1 MTTIATVVELQPADR
16 RKPQDV
22 GDDERHDAA
31 PNGDVLMERILGK
44 MNATPQEEVLKRIAS
59 LPNIRQGKVLRVRR
73 QVTDGTYEVVDRL
86 NRVIDRVLEAI
97 TA

>member
-1 MTTIATVVELQPADR
+1 
-16 RKPQDV
+16 
-22 GDDERHDAA
+22 
-31 PNGDVLMERILGK
+31 MERILGK
-44 MNATPQEEVLKRIAS
+44 MNTTPQEEVLKRIAS

-86 NRVIDRVLEAI
+86 NRVIDGVLEAI